1 MVVLL
6 KKKISLFLCLLF
18 FSFSFPVFVWADV
31 QPQVSAKSAVLMN
44 ADNGQVLYA
53 KNEDDKRPMA
63 STTKIMTALI
73 TLETAAVDNKIVT
86 ITDSMV
92 RVEGSSMG
100 LKPGNKLSLK
110 SLAEGML
117 VVSGNDAANSAAI
130 AIGGSLDAFAE
141 LMNKRAQQL
150 GMKDTHFVT
159 PSGLDNSEH
168 YTTASDL
175 AKLAMAAMQNT
186 DFAAIA
192 SQKAVTVQYVN
203 PVQTIRFTNHNKLLS
218 MYEGCIGVKTGFTKK
233 SGRCLVSSAERDGVC
248 LVAVTLDAPDDWNDH
263 QKMLNYGFAQLSSYP
278 VDDSSF
284 TVQIPVVGG
293 SSNQVMVKGS
303 AGKEIVVTADEIPN
317 IKRTVELPSFFYAPV
332 QEGQTL
338 GVVRYTLNGKTLA
351 TTDLIADGQVPRA
364 EIHKN
369 MFQIF
374 WDWVKDL
381 FL

>member
-1 MVVLL
+1 M
-6 KKKISLFLCLLF
+6 
-18 FSFSFPVFVWADV
+18 WADG

-141 LMNKRAQQL
+141 LMNQRAQQL

-175 AKLAMAAMQNT
+175 AKLAMAAMQNP

-233 SGRCLVSSAERDGVC
+233 SGRCLVSSAERNGVC

-263 QKMLNYGFAQLSSYP
+263 QKILNYGFAQLSSYP

-293 SSNQVMVKGS
+293 SSNRIMVKGS
-303 AGKEIVVTADEIPN
+303 TGKEIVVTADEIPN

-364 EIHKN
+364 AIHKN
-369 MFQIF
+369 RFQIF
-374 WDWVKDL
+374 WDWVKNL